1 MNLVGITAA
10 APTSKQ
16 SVSPMMQHGA
26 FEDILSGQVAAAE
39 AETMASAQLS
49 ETVKAEENVL
59 EVDLPIIDV
68 IQNLTGKNIA
78 DLTASPSGSGSVTG
92 TADALR
98 LALLKPSNKTEQAV
112 ASAEPE
118 TNAPDYEGDNKA
130 ALPQGD
136 LPSHSRTVPNLA
148 PAHTHS
154 NVAVQMPTGENYSL
168 NISATSAPVHSPSA
182 LNNNISVE
190 PQQLLMTQA
199 GDWIDVLAQEISS
212 NKSSE
217 RFLTFTL
224 TPKNLGQLDIAFTID
239 GGQVHLQ
246 LQTTTAAAADIISE
260 NKSQLTQSLSESG
273 LKLGQFDMSNRQNS
287 GNRQDSP
294 TPQRQDEPTTIT
306 STQPLASSDAQ
317 ARFA

>member
-16 SVSPMMQHGA
+16 SVSTMMQHGA

-112 ASAEPE
+112 ASTEPE
-118 TNAPDYEGDNKA
+118 TNVPDYEGDNKA

-294 TPQRQDEPTTIT
+294 SPQRQDEPTTIT